1 MGFSFRKSIRFG
13 PLRLNLSKSGVGLS
27 AGVKGARVSRG
38 PRGTYLNVGA
48 GGVQYRKK
56 LDATSER
63 ETRRRPGGASNWLVA
78 GLAALVVV
86 LLAAVLLLGG
96 VLLSR
101 SL

>member
-27 AGVKGARVSRG
+27 AGVKGARVSKG

-56 LDATSER
+56 LDGTSER
-63 ETRRRPGGASNWLVA
+63 ATRGRRAGGGNWLVV
-78 GLAALVVV
+78 GLVALVVL
-86 LLAAVLLLGG
+86 LLAAVLILGG

-101 SL
+101 TL